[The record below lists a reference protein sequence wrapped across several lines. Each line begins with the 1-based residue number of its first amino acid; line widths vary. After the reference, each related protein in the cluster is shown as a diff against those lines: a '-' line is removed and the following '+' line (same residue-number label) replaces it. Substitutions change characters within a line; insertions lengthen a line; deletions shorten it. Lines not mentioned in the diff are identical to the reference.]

1 MIAPRP
7 MIPKIQPKAFQPP
20 VQSCT
25 MPTANLSSMAQGFG
39 YTLASMGPLAVGI
52 VHDWTGGWNALGWI
66 FGIIGLGAI
75 IAGLGAG
82 RALYVQVES
91 EKV

>member
-1 MIAPRP
+1 
-7 MIPKIQPKAFQPP
+7 
-20 VQSCT
+20 
-25 MPTANLSSMAQGFG
+25 
-39 YTLASMGPLAVGI
+39 
-52 VHDWTGGWNALGWI
+52 LGWI

-82 RALYVQVES
+82 RSLYVQVES